1 MMRVQRKY
9 KVLKR
14 KTTKEIVEEVNDLIQ
29 HEYKDTDGFLFRSSG
44 RWQWLGGI
52 SFSHKEDRWFQTL
65 VFIQEEEN

>member
-29 HEYKDTDGFLFRSSG
+29 HEYKDTDGFLFRSSR
-44 RWQWLGGI
+44 RWQCLGGI
-52 SFSHKEDRWFQTL
+52 SFSQKEDRWFQTL

>member
-44 RWQWLGGI
+44 RRQCLGGI